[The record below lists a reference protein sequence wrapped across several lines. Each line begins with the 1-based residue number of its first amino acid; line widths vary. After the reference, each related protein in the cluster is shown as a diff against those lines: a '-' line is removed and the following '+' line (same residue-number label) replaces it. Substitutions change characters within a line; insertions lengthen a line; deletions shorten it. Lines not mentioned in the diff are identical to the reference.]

1 MRTRGQ
7 ISPQVSVNDILR
19 ARPGRVGGQGAVVA
33 HSLGVRYR
41 ELEEQSRDLEG

>member
-7 ISPQVSVNDILR
+7 KSPQVSANDLLR
-19 ARPGRVGGQGAVVA
+19 TRPGRVGGQGAVVA

-41 ELEEQSRDLEG
+41 ELEGQSRDLEG